1 MCKTPIDK
9 YLGQEASAL
18 QNKNCLGHSPP
29 PPPHVGVKN
38 IKSDI
43 TGGISDI
50 RAHIVYPQMTQEL
63 SEKHHEAGPPEQ
75 LPTVVLLQIDC
86 RHT

>member
-9 YLGQEASAL
+9 YLGQEALDL

-29 PPPHVGVKN
+29 PHVGVKN
-38 IKSDI
+38 IIGNI

-50 RAHIVYPQMTQEL
+50 RAHIVCPQMTQEL

-75 LPTVVLLQIDC
+75 LPTVVLSQIDC

>member
-9 YLGQEASAL
+9 YLGEEALSL
-18 QNKNCLGHSPP
+18 QNKNCLGHSLPP

-38 IKSDI
+38 IISDI

-50 RAHIVYPQMTQEL
+50 RVHIVCPQMTQEL
-63 SEKHHEAGPPEQ
+63 PKKHHEAGQPEQ
-75 LPTVVLLQIDC
+75 LPTVALS
-86 RHT
+86 

>member
-1 MCKTPIDK
+1 MCKTPMDK
-9 YLGQEASAL
+9 YLGQEALAL
-18 QNKNCLGHSPP
+18 KNKNCLGHSL

-38 IKSDI
+38 IISDI

-50 RAHIVYPQMTQEL
+50 RAHIVCPQMTQEL
-63 SEKHHEAGPPEQ
+63 AQELHKAGPPEQ
-75 LPTVVLLQIDC
+75 LPTVALSQVDC